1 MWRSRIE
8 LIERWTDAMSISCKD
23 ETCQRVKE
31 KLQDVEMRRRLEVKR
46 GGFSGLEV
54 GTSSYSF

>member
-1 MWRSRIE
+1 
-8 LIERWTDAMSISCKD
+8 MSISCKD
-23 ETCQRVKE
+23 ETCQGVKE
-31 KLQDVEMRRRLEVKR
+31 KLQDVEMRRRLEVKG